1 MRTLI
6 CVLAFAAA
14 ATGPA
19 LAETAPNA
27 TAQARDAVMSKSMR
41 TVFVCDS
48 STATRRAFTREFGVM
63 EFVTADKAVAKGET
77 WSAPKCV
84 TPADARR
91 LQQMTGKREQV
102 ASLR

>member
-6 CVLAFAAA
+6 CILAFAAA

-27 TAQARDAVMSKSMR
+27 AAQAKDAVMSKSAR
-41 TVFVCDS
+41 TVFVCDTT
-48 STATRRAFTREFGVM
+48 TATRRAFTREFGVM
-63 EFVTADKAVAKGET
+63 EFVTADRAVAKGET

-84 TPADARR
+84 TASEARR
-91 LQQMTGKREQV
+91 LIQLTGKREQV